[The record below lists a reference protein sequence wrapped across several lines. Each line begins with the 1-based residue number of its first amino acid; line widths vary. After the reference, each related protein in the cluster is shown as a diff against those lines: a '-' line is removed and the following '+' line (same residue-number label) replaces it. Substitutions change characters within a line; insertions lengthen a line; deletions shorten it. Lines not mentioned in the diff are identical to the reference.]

1 MYIIDGNN
9 LMGQKRTRLE
19 LLRLLAD
26 YLELKGTPLQV
37 VFDGA
42 PDPGFPEGKT
52 FRGIKVVY
60 SRRGRNADARIKE
73 MIAQLAKPREYILV
87 SSDINLANYARIHGL
102 RRLTSVE
109 FLRQIE
115 TALHQKAKQVKSE
128 KPANDHSLNEWL
140 RYFGYAPGED
150 E

>member
-9 LMGQKRTRLE
+9 LMGQKRSRLE

-26 YLELKGTPLQV
+26 YRELKNVNIQV

-52 FRGIKVVY
+52 FRGVKVVY
-60 SRRGRNADARIKE
+60 GRRGKTADARIKE
-73 MIAQLAKPREYILV
+73 MIAQLAKPRDYVLV

-102 RRLTSVE
+102 RRLTSAE
-109 FLRQIE
+109 FLRQVE
-115 TALHQKAKQVKSE
+115 TALQQQATQIKAE
-128 KPANDHSLNEWL
+128 NPANDRSLNEWL